1 MIVHMC
7 KYLLRIE
14 LSGFQDRT
22 IYIIGVYY
30 QIGSVKC
37 LLMYTPSILE
47 FLFPHVIFQL
57 FQIFISE
64 MRYLI
69 VFLVYISLMMNKGE
83 LLSFVLL
90 VFILLWTD

>member
-1 MIVHMC
+1 M
-7 KYLLRIE
+7 
-14 LSGFQDRT
+14 FT
-22 IYIIGVYY
+22 NVYS
-30 QIGSVKC
+30 INIRVSV
-37 LLMYTPSILE
+37 
-47 FLFPHVIFQL
+47 PHVIFQL